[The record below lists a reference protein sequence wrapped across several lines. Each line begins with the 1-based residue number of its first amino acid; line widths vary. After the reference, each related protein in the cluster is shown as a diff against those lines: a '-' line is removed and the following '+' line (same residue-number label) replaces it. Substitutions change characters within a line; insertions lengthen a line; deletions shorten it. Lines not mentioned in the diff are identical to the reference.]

1 MQSGIQEA
9 FRTLT
14 KSSPF
19 FYLRNAIAEF
29 NVLLMKKLFLPAS
42 ITLLFVCTL
51 NLAGC
56 ISKGVKTAPALQP
69 KAAEEISIMSFNV
82 ENLFDDK
89 HDANREDF
97 TFLPLAEKK
106 KPEIQAFCNTQKGY
120 YKREC
125 LESDWN
131 SGIIEKKMKNVSEV
145 ILSVDGNKGAD
156 VLMLIEVE
164 NDNVLGQLN
173 KNYLQ
178 AAGYKTQ
185 VLIEGP
191 DDRGIDVALLSR
203 LPLDGKAKLHKIPY
217 IGKNEEDQKWMNRSR
232 GILEVPLKLPNG
244 GRLIAMVAHFPSQR
258 NPRYWREQSVQFA
271 KKLMQERPNEMIV
284 LGGDL
289 NITYDENEEAGYF
302 TKDFS
307 SVGLVAHL
315 VGCKHCDG
323 THNYRNDW
331 SFLDTL
337 IFSKNFDE
345 KGAAP
350 YLLDTKTI
358 DVVKYAPVH
367 LFKGNTPKRFSDAGE
382 GVSDHFPI
390 YSRIRLKGAAA
401 PTETK

>member
-1 MQSGIQEA
+1 
-9 FRTLT
+9 
-14 KSSPF
+14 
-19 FYLRNAIAEF
+19 
-29 NVLLMKKLFLPAS
+29 MKKLLLPLS

-51 NLAGC
+51 NLPGC

-69 KAAEEISIMSFNV
+69 KSAEEVSIMSFNV

-131 SGIIEKKMKNVSEV
+131 SGILEKKMKNISEV
-145 ILSVDGNKGAD
+145 ILSVDGSKGAD

-164 NDNVLGQLN
+164 NENVLAQLN

-191 DDRGIDVALLSR
+191 DERGIDVAVLSR

-217 IGKNEEDQKWMNRSR
+217 VGKNEEDQKWMNRSR

-244 GRLIAMVAHFPSQR
+244 SRLIAMVAHFPSQR

-271 KKLMQERPNEMIV
+271 RKLMQERPNEMIV

-289 NITYDENEEAGYF
+289 NITHDENEETGFYS
-302 TKDFS
+302 KDLS
-307 SVGLVAHL
+307 SVGLVSHL

-331 SFLDTL
+331 SFLDAL
-337 IFSKNFDE
+337 VFSKNMDAT
-345 KGAAP
+345 GTAP
-350 YLLDTKTI
+350 FHLDAKTV
-358 DVVKYAPVH
+358 DVPKYAPVH
-367 LFKGNTPKRFSDAGE
+367 VFKTNMPKRFTDAGE

-390 YSRIRLKGAAA
+390 YARIRLKGAAA
-401 PTETK
+401 VTEIK